1 MKLNSTNTHR
11 SSTSLRKRAGI
22 SNLALCMFTAA
33 GIAISAG
40 SVADGNGG
48 VLYRYTDEEGVK
60 VLNHTIPPEYAQ
72 QGYEILN
79 RSGQV
84 IRVVPPAPSDGEVAQ
99 AVAERR
105 LLQRFEILKRR
116 YSNVKEIERAKKRRL
131 DNLSTNIAIL
141 KGNISG
147 AKTRIENIMVE
158 AAEMERGGLEVSE
171 QLLVQLTEAKTE
183 LSIAE
188 AALKMR
194 LEEQAE
200 VSNRFDKDLTTFVAG
215 SELEK
220 RKKEEL
226 ENTLPN

>member
-1 MKLNSTNTHR
+1 MIFIQTNKNIYT
-11 SSTSLRKRAGI
+11 RAGHA
-22 SNLALCMFTAA
+22 SKAYARAYALLMALLLCSFSALADN
-33 GIAISAG
+33 S
-40 SVADGNGG
+40 GG
-48 VLYRYTDEEGVK
+48 VLYRYTDDEGVK

-79 RSGQV
+79 KLGQV
-84 IRVVPPAPSDGEVAQ
+84 IKVVPPAPTDGEIAQ

-105 LLQRFEILKRR
+105 LRQRFEILKRR
-116 YSNVKEIERAKKRRL
+116 YSNVKEIERAKQRRL

-147 AKTRIENIMVE
+147 AKTRIENIMSK

-171 QLLVQLTEAKTE
+171 NLLVQLEEAKTE

-188 AALKMR
+188 AALKTR
-194 LEEQAE
+194 LEEQEE

-220 RKKEEL
+220 KRLEEEL
-226 ENTLPN
+226 NNTYN